1 MRGGEGETLARVR
14 GPLGGLRPGAPDCG
28 REALDLPGPGQDER
42 LRRYGHR
49 GQGVRRRQGRR
60 RWGKSAVSDPY
71 SSPRAPQTRYCRV
84 SVPAISTLPQPS
96 LLAVWRK
103 RAVVPANVVSVW

>member
-1 MRGGEGETLARVR
+1 MVDPAHTRLSLVRQCRLVSIARSSFYY
-14 GPLGGLRPGAPDCG
+14 A
-28 REALDLPGPGQDER
+28 GPGE
-42 LRRYGHR
+42 
-49 GQGVRRRQGRR
+49 
-60 RWGKSAVSDPY
+60 SPY